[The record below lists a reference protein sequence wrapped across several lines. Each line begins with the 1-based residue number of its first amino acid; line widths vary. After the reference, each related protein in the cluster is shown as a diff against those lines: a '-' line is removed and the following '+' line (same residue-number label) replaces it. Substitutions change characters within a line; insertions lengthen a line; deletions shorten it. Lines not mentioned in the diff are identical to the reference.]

1 MASSENL
8 HHVKMNIELSPEMSL
23 LLTKMT
29 EQLNLQTSTIT
40 ENITAAILKQ
50 VDEKIKPIMAE
61 NEKLRNDMEVLNKK
75 ILNLEMNNRKN
86 NIIIHGLPE
95 ANQEKY
101 EDLSTLVTST
111 LKDIEIKIETNE
123 IERQRIGKKG
133 DKDSKRRPI
142 LLATTTLQKKIE
154 ILRNKTKMKP
164 NTYITHDLPK
174 HKLLAKKGNQETNV
188 EKKETKK
195 RKRSQTPSP
204 QTSNQISI
212 CSKMHKKDAF
222 QHLRARSNS
231 LPGNN
236 NRKN

>member
-1 MASSENL
+1 
-8 HHVKMNIELSPEMSL
+8 MNIELSPEMSL

-61 NEKLRNDMEVLNKK
+61 NEKLRNDMEVFK

-188 EKKETKK
+188 EKKETEK